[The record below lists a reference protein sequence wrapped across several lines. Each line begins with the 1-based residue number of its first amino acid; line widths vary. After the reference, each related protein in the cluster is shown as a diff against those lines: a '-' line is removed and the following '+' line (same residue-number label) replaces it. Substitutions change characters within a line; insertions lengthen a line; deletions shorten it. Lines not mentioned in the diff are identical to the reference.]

1 MFSIYALQKESVKLS
16 FYCLKNLFI
25 MWCESQTILLE
36 ILKYTLLLTDHHT
49 VEYITKIYFLHL
61 SEISI
66 PLMGIFP
73 FLHISS
79 PPPIFLLLLLPENH
93 FSHFKKEEILSTTT
107 LIKWENTVVTE
118 LN

>member
-16 FYCLKNLFI
+16 FYCLKNLTFI
-25 MWCESQTILLE
+25 LWCESQTILLE
-36 ILKYTLLLTDHHT
+36 ILKCTLLLTDHHT

-66 PLMGIFP
+66 PLMDISP
-73 FLHISS
+73 FLHIFF
-79 PPPIFLLLLLPENH
+79 PPY
-93 FSHFKKEEILSTTT
+93 FSCCYCLRTTFITLKREEILSTTT

>member
-66 PLMGIFP
+66 PLMGISP

-79 PPPIFLLLLLPENH
+79 PLPYFSCCYCLRTTFL
-93 FSHFKKEEILSTTT
+93 T
-107 LIKWENTVVTE
+107 LKRRKFCQP
-118 LN
+118 LH